1 MTVTTPVQTRLAPAL
16 VKALDQRATDQKL
29 TRSEVMRTLLEAALD
44 APRPTDMPATGTLLD
59 RIADEMGTMLA
70 RIDATL
76 EATRAAQRHAVA
88 AHGAA
93 KLGALMLLPTDKQAE
108 FVEKLAE
115 ALRS

>member
-16 VKALDQRATDQKL
+16 VKALDQRAADQKL
-29 TRSEVMRTLLEAALD
+29 TRAEVMRLLLEAALD
-44 APRPTDMPATGTLLD
+44 APRPADAPTTGTLLD
-59 RIADEMGTMLA
+59 HIADTLGELLA
-70 RIDATL
+70 KADAGLDAT
-76 EATRAAQRHAVA
+76 RSAQRHAAA

-93 KLGALMLLPTDKQAE
+93 KLGALMLLPMDKQQA